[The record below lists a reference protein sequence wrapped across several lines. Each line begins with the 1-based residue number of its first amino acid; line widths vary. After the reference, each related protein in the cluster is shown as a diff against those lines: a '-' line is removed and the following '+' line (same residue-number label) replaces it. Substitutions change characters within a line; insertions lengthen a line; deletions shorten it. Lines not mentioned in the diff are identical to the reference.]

1 MRYRLCLPLVLE
13 WTDTGGTVTHQA
25 GFTRDISTG
34 GLYVTCAKAPPINST
49 VRLQIALPP
58 NEKIL
63 PNGLRLEATAQVVRF
78 ASYGEAVGF
87 AAVGELAKQDGNQK
101 RGIHL
106 VGKAAHC

>member
-1 MRYRLCLPLVLE
+1 LLVE
-13 WTDTGGTVTHQA
+13 WTHEGGTVTQEA

-58 NEKIL
+58 NEEIL

-78 ASYGEAVGF
+78 ASCGEAAGF